1 MDTKIEGRH
10 AYKHMNSDSKLFSA
24 YSKVRL
30 AQINSLF
37 FISSIFIN
45 IFIYNH
51 FSIGSL
57 EMILEK
63 RVAKHMVWEPKNVR
77 LIQTNG
83 SNGTRMP
90 LEKVF
95 GSLLKIFL

>member
-30 AQINSLF
+30 AQNNFFVILLI
-37 FISSIFIN
+37 FISIC
-45 IFIYNH
+45 IYNL
-51 FSIGSL
+51 FSIGSS
-57 EMILEK
+57 EMILKK